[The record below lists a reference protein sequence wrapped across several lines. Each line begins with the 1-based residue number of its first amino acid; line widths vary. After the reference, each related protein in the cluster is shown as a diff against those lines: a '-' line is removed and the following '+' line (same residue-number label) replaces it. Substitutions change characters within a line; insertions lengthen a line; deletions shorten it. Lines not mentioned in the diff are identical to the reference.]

1 MNETAQAVPADVAPP
16 APTPYELIGGEPAL
30 RRIAARFYEVM
41 ASDPACAPLRAMHAP
56 DLAPMQSKLGDF
68 LVQWTGGPPLYF
80 SRSDA
85 RCMGQA
91 HAPYAIDAA
100 IREQWL
106 SCMGRALDAAG
117 VPATIRPLL
126 DQACERMSAGMV
138 NR

>member
-1 MNETAQAVPADVAPP
+1 MNETAEAPAAEAAPA
-16 APTPYELIGGEPAL
+16 APTPYELMGGEPVI
-30 RRIAARFYEVM
+30 RRIAQRFYEVM
-41 ASDPACAPLRAMHAP
+41 ASDPGLAPLRAMHAP

-100 IREQWL
+100 IRTQWL
-106 SCMGRALDAAG
+106 ACMARALDDAG
-117 VPATIRPLL
+117 VPASIRPLV
-126 DQACERMSAGMV
+126 DQACARMTSGMV